1 LRKCKTGIYV
11 PRTDKWTITKSFDTS
26 TPQIKY
32 RSSWELDF
40 CRYVDRTP
48 GILKANSEGL
58 VIPYINPITGKRAR
72 YFIDFVIQTLDTT
85 FLIEVKPFAQT
96 RPPRKSKNVKQYMER
111 VKTYKVNLAK
121 WDAAKQF
128 AEVNNV
134 IFKIIT
140 EKELYK

>member
-1 LRKCKTGIYV
+1 MKKCKTGVYV
-11 PRTDKWTITKSFDTS
+11 PRTDKWAITKSFDTKEA
-26 TPQIKY
+26 QIKF

-58 VIPYINPITGKRAR
+58 VIPYIHPITGKRAR
-72 YFIDFVIQTLDTT
+72 YFIDFVIQTQDKT

-96 RPPRKSKNVKQYMER
+96 KPPRKSKNAQRYLES

-121 WDAAKQF
+121 WEAATKF
-128 AEVNNV
+128 AQENKVT
-134 IFKIIT
+134 FKIIT